1 MFKYSA
7 TQWIFGNEDLEI
19 SLKRLKKYG
28 YDAAEIIGEPYTV
41 DIDHTKKLLDQ
52 NGLYC
57 SSICGI
63 YTKERD
69 LGNPDPSI
77 RATAIKYIKDS
88 VDMAVALDAPHVIVV
103 PNAVGKTAPSPG
115 FTYEQE
121 WEWSVASVRE
131 AAQYAASKNIN
142 LAMESINRFESYLI
156 INHEQALDYVKQVN
170 VGSCKIMAD
179 TFHMNIEEREN
190 VQALKLVADY
200 LIHVHAADN
209 TREAPGMGQFD
220 FETLLRTLKEINYNG
235 PITMEFLPRVA
246 DTYTAILKE
255 GNTATFDHFAET
267 AIREMKRIEQKLQS

>member
-7 TQWIFGNEDLEI
+7 TQWIFGNEDLEV
-19 SLKRLKKYG
+19 SLKRLQKYG

-41 DIDHTKKLLDQ
+41 DIGKTKQLLAQ
-52 NGLYC
+52 YGLYC

-69 LGNPDPSI
+69 LGNPDPAI
-77 RATAIKYIKDS
+77 RATAIKYIKDC
-88 VDMAVALDAPHVIVV
+88 VDMAVSLGAPHVIVV

-115 FTYEQE
+115 YTYEQE

-131 AAQYAASKNIN
+131 AAVYAASKNIH

-170 VGSCKIMAD
+170 VENCKIMAD
-179 TFHMNIEEREN
+179 TFHMNIEERDN
-190 VQALKLVADY
+190 VEAIKLVAGR

-220 FETLLRTLKEINYNG
+220 FETLLRTLKEINYQG

-255 GNTATFDHFAET
+255 GNEQMFDQLAEA
-267 AIREMKRIEQKLQS
+267 AITEMKRIERLL